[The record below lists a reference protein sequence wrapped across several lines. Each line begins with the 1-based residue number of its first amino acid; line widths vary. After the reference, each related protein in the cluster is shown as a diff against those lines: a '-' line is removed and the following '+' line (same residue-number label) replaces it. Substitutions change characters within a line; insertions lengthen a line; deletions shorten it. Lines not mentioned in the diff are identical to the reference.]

1 MFDEK
6 NVTLVYKSTMEN
18 NNPLSPHLQIYKW
31 QISSL
36 LSITHRIVGVINF
49 FAIVLICFWA
59 VLLVFGQS
67 NYSNINII
75 LVYKLKMEN
84 NNPLSPHLQ
93 IYKWQISSLLSITHR
108 IVGVINFFA
117 IILICV
123 WAIFIIFGQNNYSAV
138 NFFLNTSFGKFII
151 ISLCW
156 TFSFHILNELRHL
169 VWDAGYGFD
178 LKVAKITGMIAFIGS
193 FVLTILFYIL
203 GRNFF

>member
-49 FAIVLICFWA
+49 FAIVLICIWA
-59 VLLVFGQS
+59 IILVFGENS
-67 NYSNINII
+67 YSI
-75 LVYKLKMEN
+75 
-84 NNPLSPHLQ
+84 
-93 IYKWQISSLLSITHR
+93 
-108 IVGVINFFA
+108 
-117 IILICV
+117 
-123 WAIFIIFGQNNYSAV
+123 
-138 NFFLNTSFGKFII
+138 LNTILDSGFGKFLT

-169 VWDAGYGFD
+169 IWDAGYGFD
-178 LKVAKITGMIAFIGS
+178 LKISKITGIIAFIGS
-193 FVLTILFYIL
+193 FVLTILFYTL